1 MARGTWGG
9 TTDPHIFKCD
19 IHFIRSGQHCQTGF
33 HLRDVA
39 INDNTEQEV
48 ADQVRTVLWSPFRT
62 LLATTDTVD
71 FVTAK
76 ILGQD
81 TGAVAAGNA
90 EAGTSSA
97 DAGQQV
103 PSFMCALVT
112 LKSEIRKRYGQ
123 GRMFFPVVA
132 ESQIDTN
139 NASSILIG
147 GMTTIINA
155 INDNFTGDPVTHDLI
170 LVNAHG
176 VLPPRAPTAHSPGRP
191 EIPASWYDVVSVR
204 LNTQLTALRSRKVGV
219 GS

>member
-9 TTDPHIFKCD
+9 TTDPHIFKVD

-33 HLRDVA
+33 HVRDVA

-48 ADQVRTVLWSPFRT
+48 ADQARTVLWDAFRP
-62 LLATTDTVD
+62 LLCTTDTVD
-71 FVTAK
+71 FITAR
-76 ILGQD
+76 ILGGD
-81 TGAVAAGNA
+81 TGAVAAGNSQ
-90 EAGTSSA
+90 AGTSTA
-97 DAGQQV
+97 DAAAQV
-103 PSFMCALVT
+103 PSFMCALLT

-123 GRMFFPVVA
+123 GRMFMPVVA

-139 NASSILIG
+139 DASTTLVG
-147 GMTTIINA
+147 GMNTFITA
-155 INDNFTGDPVTHDLI
+155 MTDNFTGDPVTHDLL

-176 VLPPRAPTAHSPGRP
+176 VIPPLAPGPHTAGHP

-204 LNTQLTALRSRKVGV
+204 LNTQLTSLRTRKVGH